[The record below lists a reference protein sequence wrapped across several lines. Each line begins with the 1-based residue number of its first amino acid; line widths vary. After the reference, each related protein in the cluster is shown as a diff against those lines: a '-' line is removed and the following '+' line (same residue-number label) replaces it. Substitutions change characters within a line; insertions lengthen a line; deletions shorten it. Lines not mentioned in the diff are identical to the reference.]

1 MLLSIIIE
9 NNVINLIIENKSYLN
24 KLLSKIN
31 KLLSQDK
38 FYKLYQQVS
47 LTGNYWN
54 NNLAP

>member
-47 LTGNYWN
+47 LTGNY
-54 NNLAP
+54 